1 MVKLKKTSTSLQATR
16 EPILTARFVIA
27 VLLMAVGLVW
37 LFYYYFGVHPTQ
49 HGLTGYSTSDY
60 RGPSVLRHLR
70 DWNYLIAFGLFFLGL
85 ILSAHPST
93 PLGRGRMVAPMMIAC
108 FVIGLAW
115 ICVYY
120 VTSGASYWHKIWIFN
135 DLNQKNLIVG
145 IAWMAVGFAF
155 ATRWE

>member
-1 MVKLKKTSTSLQATR
+1 MVKLKKSSQSLDATR
-16 EPILTARFVIA
+16 EPVLTARFALAI
-27 VLLMAVGLVW
+27 VLLALGLAW
-37 LFYYYFGVHPTQ
+37 LFYYYFGVHPKQ
-49 HGLTGYSTSDY
+49 HGYTGYTAADW
-60 RGPSVLRHLR
+60 RGLKPLRHLR

-85 ILSAHPST
+85 LVAAHPDT
-93 PLGRGRMVAPMMIAC
+93 PLGRGRAVAPMMIGC

-120 VTSGASYWHKIWIFN
+120 VTSGASYWHKICIFN

-145 IAWMAVGFAF
+145 IAWMAVGFAY